1 MAWNRNSSSTC
12 IRIYNNIK
20 CKAIFMQRTLYVFS
34 ISVCIGPNIFC
45 VIPISMPTSALMAQ
59 SNFNNKDCSDAA
71 KLASFEIEILTGLL
85 KALSKPAQ
93 TYLIFHCQ

>member
-1 MAWNRNSSSTC
+1 M
-12 IRIYNNIK
+12 Y
-20 CKAIFMQRTLYVFS
+20 
-34 ISVCIGPNIFC
+34 VCIGPNFFC

-59 SNFNNKDCSDAA
+59 SNFNNKDCRDAA

>member
-1 MAWNRNSSSTC
+1 M
-12 IRIYNNIK
+12 
-20 CKAIFMQRTLYVFS
+20 
-34 ISVCIGPNIFC
+34 
-45 VIPISMPTSALMAQ
+45 SMPTSPLMAQ

-93 TYLIFHCQ
+93 I